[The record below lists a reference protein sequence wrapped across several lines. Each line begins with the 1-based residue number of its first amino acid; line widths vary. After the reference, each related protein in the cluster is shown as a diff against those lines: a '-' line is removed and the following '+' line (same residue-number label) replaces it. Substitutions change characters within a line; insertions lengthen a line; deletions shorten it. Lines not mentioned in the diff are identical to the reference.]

1 MSYKPNPDWK
11 LTSKSAT
18 TVGWAAEYLECDQR
32 QVRRYM
38 NDGRIRIGMVEAG
51 HWSEKALLYKPD
63 VLKMKKVREGA
74 AKKAQRNA

>member
-1 MSYKPNPDWK
+1 MSYKPNPKWE
-11 LTSKSAT
+11 LTATTTT

-38 NDGRIRIGMVEAG
+38 KDGRIRIGLVAEG

-63 VLKMKKVREGA
+63 VLAMKKARKGN